1 MSALVEKVRRFAE
14 AQDLL
19 DEHRMLVGISGGAD
33 SLSLADILLR
43 LGHSVSAMHINFRLR
58 GEASDADEEFVRLWC
73 GSRGIPLVVRSFDT
87 AIVAEERRLSIQE
100 AARDLRYEAF
110 AAEAEAAG
118 VRTVAVGHHR
128 DDQVETVLLNLFRGA
143 GPEGLAGMPVQRML
157 TESVRVIRPLLCLM
171 RTEVEAYAGERGLEW
186 REDASNLKSFYRRGA
201 LRAEIIPLIEKHFG
215 AGVRENIARSADLMR
230 EYVDRS
236 LAPDIATA
244 IEEAATA
251 EGMGGRLHL
260 DVLHRLNPVVRG
272 RVVLEAL
279 RRWIPGAHASFQSVR
294 EVERLLEAQPGRH
307 LQYAGGEV
315 WRERDC
321 LLFTPSENH
330 GSGVE
335 TRFEIG
341 DSVPVR
347 EGIVTAGRL
356 EAVPEDLDAGS
367 DVAFVDAA
375 QLEMPLIVRRWRAGD
390 RFSPLGMDH
399 TKKLSDFL
407 TDERVS
413 PHEKAE
419 TNVVESGG
427 RIVWVVGRR

>member
-1 MSALVEKVRRFAE
+1 MSALVEKVRSFAE

-157 TESVRVIRPLLCLM
+157 TESVRVIRPLLCLT

-186 REDASNLKSFYRRGA
+186 REDASNLKSVYRRGA

-215 AGVRENIARSADLMR
+215 TGVRENIARSADLMR

-251 EGMGGRLHL
+251 EGMGGRL
-260 DVLHRLNPVVRG
+260 
-272 RVVLEAL
+272 
-279 RRWIPGAHASFQSVR
+279 
-294 EVERLLEAQPGRH
+294 
-307 LQYAGGEV
+307 
-315 WRERDC
+315 
-321 LLFTPSENH
+321 
-330 GSGVE
+330 
-335 TRFEIG
+335 
-341 DSVPVR
+341 
-347 EGIVTAGRL
+347 
-356 EAVPEDLDAGS
+356 
-367 DVAFVDAA
+367 
-375 QLEMPLIVRRWRAGD
+375 
-390 RFSPLGMDH
+390 
-399 TKKLSDFL
+399 
-407 TDERVS
+407 
-413 PHEKAE
+413 
-419 TNVVESGG
+419 
-427 RIVWVVGRR
+427 